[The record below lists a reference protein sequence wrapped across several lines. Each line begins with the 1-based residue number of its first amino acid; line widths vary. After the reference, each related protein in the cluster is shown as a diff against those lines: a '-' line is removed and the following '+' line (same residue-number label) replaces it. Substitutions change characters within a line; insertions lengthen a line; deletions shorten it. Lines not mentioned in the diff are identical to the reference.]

1 MDLPEELAE
10 LTNLSLLQA
19 GNNRFIKLPD
29 VIMKIT
35 SLTTLTTPYMMLTGI
50 QGFFPAI
57 LGKGPLPKLGKNDQ
71 RNIKIGSNKPHRT

>member
-1 MDLPEELAE
+1 MENDLMDLPEELAE

-50 QGFFPAI
+50 ALVI
-57 LGKGPLPKLGKNDQ
+57 L
-71 RNIKIGSNKPHRT
+71 S